1 MAVIFKQVGGTAIFS
16 ADAEVKTK
24 DGILEVSFV
33 DTQRLPNG
41 NLNGVLQVS
50 LNGKPLVISTG
61 SVKPKS
67 NGGKSKCNRR
77 QFLVYDGNKLDELS
91 EALALA
97 FAKLGKELTAFE
109 KRKPQSLALPCFL
122 RLPFCRLTE
131 TQFIIACRLRGEN
144 AQDCLRRGEAIYN
157 SCKGNC

>member
-1 MAVIFKQVGGTAIFS
+1 
-16 ADAEVKTK
+16 
-24 DGILEVSFV
+24 LESTCFV
-33 DTQRLPNG
+33 DTQRLPG
-41 NLNGVLQVS
+41 GYLNGVLQVS

-67 NGGKSKCNRR
+67 TRGKSKCSRR
-77 QFLVYDGNKLDELS
+77 QFLVYDANKLNELN
-91 EALALA
+91 EELALA
-97 FAKLGKELTAFE
+97 FGKLGKELTAFE
-109 KRKPQSLALPCFL
+109 KSKPKTLALPCFL

-131 TQFIIACRLRGEN
+131 TQFIIACRLRGEP